1 MPAANAYVQLAED
14 TARRITHSR
23 TEWTG
28 FLKTAA
34 RLYKYPYHEQ
44 LMIYAQRPEA
54 TACAD
59 YRVWNDRMRRYIR
72 RGSKG
77 IALLD
82 VSEDE
87 PKLRYVF
94 DIADTGTRADSRL
107 FSQWQLTEQNEEA
120 ARRALEDGYDVTGS
134 LEKQIHA
141 AVQQMVM
148 NQWLDHRREILGIVD
163 GSYLE
168 GYDEFNVGASFRKAA
183 AVSAEYALLS
193 RCGRNPD
200 ERFVH
205 EDFLPIFDWN
215 TPEAVTVLGT
225 AVSEM
230 SEEVLRQLEIYIRNF
245 ERSQEHEPDHLSA
258 KRRLSDSQPDRGENG
273 ETAGPVRT
281 DAEGL
286 PAEASAHAVPVPA
299 SDGETV
305 SAPAGD
311 RGNGEQAD
319 GADPAAADGTVR
331 SDGTA
336 QSRRYDEVGRN
347 DEQLQDPGRGNDS
360 ERTDLQLNQTVQL
373 SFFPTEEA
381 QIAQIDHAESVQP
394 SAFSMLIS
402 QNEMDHL
409 LRTGGN
415 ADEARM
421 KIIAE
426 FSKQKSVEDR
436 AAFLKSLCYG
446 GNGLITENGR
456 FSAWYGDDGI
466 HIASGNTARY
476 LRSAQ
481 VISWADAAKRM
492 EELLDGGTFATH
504 LEVTE
509 APRYERQRIA
519 AAVWNLSHDFS
530 DEAKALGYLACLDN
544 IHSTNFPEETERLA
558 DELLNPEFRERLLAE
573 YKVFLDAY
581 RENRE
586 LMRFHFHRPQALLT
600 RLEELP
606 LPRREYHS
614 DMAAV
619 PTTGRFITEDEI
631 AASLAHGSSF
641 EGGKNR
647 IYAFFQT
654 PHTPKESADFLKK
667 EYGVGGHTHAVSRE
681 SGSYEEHDGKGIVL
695 KKSGCA
701 DVQMNWDKVAS
712 RISELIR
719 LNRYFTP
726 DEQALYDKARTQD
739 TARNT
744 AYNSYHAVKEA
755 HPDDLVLY
763 QVGDF
768 FEMYGEDAKQAAS
781 LLDMNLTTRNIPGA
795 GRVEMCGLPSH
806 NLEMYVEK
814 LRDKYDVTIAEAPDF
829 RVERHIYTLRSIDHE
844 AESAIDAHEAEFGAD
859 GTRVFRDPAAEQPS
873 QPTVQELYHVDS
885 AEETAAHLSVA
896 SSSSESNHEP
906 ERRTE
911 PLSAVLPRIAAQGR
925 EIAPNVS
932 AYQALR
938 AEHPEK
944 LIGVR
949 VRERLLFYGTDA
961 ERAASALNHRL
972 LQRDI
977 PGMGENAVT
986 GYEFGQWASAA
997 KRLLEHGHSFVF
1009 AQLNETDR
1017 YDVIN
1022 EADAK
1027 DYIPIGM
1034 ELEIDGRK
1042 FVIDSVN
1049 FGADEVSLRDVTFQ
1063 NRQGFP
1069 IFRREHIAFVRS
1081 FVEDQEQA
1089 YNPLSMSEEEK
1100 LVLEASSHRIAQNF
1114 HITDDH
1120 LGEGGAKTKYG
1131 WNLAAIRT
1139 LQQLEAENRPATP
1152 EEQEILSRY
1161 VGWGGLSQAFDPQ
1174 NADWKKEYE
1183 ELKDLLS
1190 ESEYASARASTLN
1203 AHYTSPTV
1211 IRAMYE
1217 AVECM
1222 GFTSGNILEPA
1233 CGVGNFFGLLP
1244 DGMTGSRLYGV
1255 ELDSLTGRIAKQL
1268 YPQAEITVAGFE
1280 TTNRRNFYDLAI
1292 GNVPFGNYQ
1301 VSDKP
1306 YDKLHFPIHDYF
1318 FAKALDQVRPGGV
1331 VAFITSKGTMDKQ
1344 NSDVRRYIARRAELL
1359 GAVRLPNNAFK
1370 ANAGT
1375 EVTSDILFLQKRERP
1390 IDVEPDWV
1398 HLSVT
1403 EDGIPLNA
1411 YFAEHPEMVLGRMAW
1426 DDSMYG
1432 SRQETACLPIEGAE
1446 LSQQLAAA
1454 MQNITGQI
1462 TEVELPEL
1470 AEDATIDTSLPA
1482 DPDVKNFSYAVING
1496 DVYYRENSRMLHQ
1509 ELSAA
1514 AKERVR
1520 GLVGLRAC
1528 VRSLIDQQMENA
1540 PDEIIQQSQAT
1551 LNRLYDDFTAQY
1563 GLINSRSNANA
1574 FASDSSYYLLC
1585 SLEILDENHQL
1596 SRKADLFSKRTI
1608 RPAQAVEH
1616 VDTAAEALAVSI
1628 AERASVD
1635 MPYMTRLSGK
1645 SEEELAKELQGVV
1658 FPVPDS
1664 ADEEGHFRYVTA
1676 NEYLSG
1682 NIREKLA
1689 VAQNAAQHSEKFA
1702 PNVESLL
1709 QALPKPLEASE
1720 IDVRLGATW
1729 IDKSYIQSFLQE
1741 TFQPP
1746 FYARNLIKVNYAPA
1760 TAEWFIDGK
1769 SSIPY
1774 NDVAAHTTYGTA
1786 RASAYRILEDTL
1798 NLRDVR
1804 IYDTV
1809 QDAEGK
1815 EKRVLNKNETTLAQ
1829 QKQQAIKEAFRDWI
1843 WRDADRRRELTERY
1857 NVLFNSTRPRT
1868 YSGEHITFTGMNP
1881 EIRLRPHQRDAIA
1894 HILYGG
1900 NTLLAHEVGAGK
1912 TFEMVAAV
1920 MESKRLGLCQKAL
1933 FAVPNHLTEQWAS
1946 EFLRLYPSANILVTT
1961 KKDFETKNRKKFCA
1975 RIATGDYDAIIMGH
1989 SQFEKIPVSQERQER
2004 LLQEQIDEIAEGISE
2019 LKASRAERFTIKQM
2033 ERTRRQLEAKLK
2045 KLNDTERKD
2054 DVIPF
2059 EQLGVDRL
2067 YVDEAQNY
2075 KNLFL
2080 TTKMRNVAGLSTS
2093 EAQKSSDMLMKCRYL
2108 DELTGGRGVVFAT
2121 GTPVSNSMTELFTM
2135 MRYLQHDLLVQKGLA
2150 HFDCWASTFGETV
2163 TAIELA
2169 PEGTGYRA
2177 RTRFAKFFNL
2187 PELMNLF
2194 KEAADIKTAGQ
2205 LHLPTPEAVVHTVL
2219 AKPTEI
2225 QKEMVQELSQR
2236 AAAVHSGTVDAS
2248 VDNMLKITSDGR
2260 KLGLDQRL
2268 INPLLPDEPQ
2278 SKVNL
2283 CVENIA
2289 QIWKEGAADKL
2300 TQLAF
2305 CDISTPKGD
2314 GSFNVYEDI
2323 RQKLIAKGV
2332 PETEIAFI
2340 HNADTEV
2347 KKKELFAKV
2356 RSGQVRVLL
2365 GSTSKMGAGTNV
2377 QDRLIALHD
2386 LDCPWRPGDLEQR
2399 KGRIV
2404 RQGNRNPQVHL
2415 YRYATEG
2422 TFDSYLWQTVEN
2434 KQKFISQ
2441 IMTSKSP
2448 VRSCDDVD
2456 ETALSYAEIKAL
2468 CAGNPLIREKMDL
2481 DIEVARLRLLK
2492 ASHQSQKYQMEDR
2505 LLKYFPEQLE
2515 RVRGNISGLQ
2525 ADLALAERTASP
2537 KGEFAGMEVLGRS
2550 YAEKEA
2556 AGTALLSACQN
2567 LKDMQTI
2574 SLGQY
2579 RGFTMALTLEN
2590 FGKDYVLTLKG
2601 ERSHRVLLG
2610 TDPRGNLLRIDH
2622 ALEQIAERLSQ
2633 EQSELE
2639 NLERQREAAKIE
2651 AEKPFPQE
2659 AELQEKSARL
2669 IEMDAALNM
2678 EAGPAAEAI
2687 CEEEP
2692 AEPSEKTEKPSLQAR
2707 LSKAGEE
2714 RDEEP
2719 HSPKQR
2725 SCEEVR

>member
-14 TARRITHSR
+14 TARRITHSH

-82 VSEDE
+82 VSGDE
-87 PKLRYVF
+87 PNLRYVF
-94 DIADTGTRADSRL
+94 DIADTGTRAASRP

-141 AVQQMVM
+141 AVQQLVM

-183 AVSAEYALLS
+183 AVSTEYALLS

-230 SEEVLRQLEIYIRNF
+230 SEEVLRTIEIAVRNH
-245 ERSQEHEPDHLSA
+245 ERSLEHEPDHLSA
-258 KRRLSDSQPDRGENG
+258 KRGLPDSQPDRGENG

-281 DAEGL
+281 DAERL

-311 RGNGEQAD
+311 RENGEQPD
-319 GADPAAADGTVR
+319 GTAPAAADETVR

-336 QSRRYDEVGRN
+336 QGRRYDEMGRA
-347 DEQLQDPGRGNDS
+347 DEQLQGPGRRNDS
-360 ERTDLQLNQTVQL
+360 ERADLQLNDLMEEEPPAVFSSEVQL
-373 SFFPTEEA
+373 SFFPTEQA

-421 KIIAE
+421 KIIVE

-436 AAFLKSLCYG
+436 AAFLKSLYYG

-466 HIASGNTARY
+466 HIASGNAARY

-530 DEAKALGYLACLDN
+530 DEAKALGYLSCLDN

-600 RLEELP
+600 RLEELS
-606 LPRREYHS
+606 LPRKEYHS

-631 AASLAHGSSF
+631 VASLAHGSSF

-647 IYAFFQT
+647 IYAFFQA
-654 PHTPKESADFLKK
+654 PHTPKENADFLKK

-681 SGSYEEHDGKGIVL
+681 SGSYEEHGSKGIVL

-701 DVQMNWDKVAS
+701 DVQMNWDKAAS

-814 LRDKYDVTIAEAPDF
+814 LRDKYDVTIAESPDF
-829 RVERHIYTLRSIDHE
+829 RGERHIYTLRSVDHE
-844 AESAIDAHEAEFGAD
+844 AEAAIDAQEAEFGAD
-859 GTRVFRDPAAEQPS
+859 GTRVFRDPTAKQPS

-885 AEETAAHLSVA
+885 AEETAAHLSAV

-906 ERRTE
+906 EHRTE
-911 PLSAVLPRIAAQGR
+911 TLSAVLPRIAAQGR
-925 EIAPNVS
+925 ELAPNVS

-949 VRERLLFYGTDA
+949 VGERLLFYGADA
-961 ERAASALNHRL
+961 ERAASALNRRL

-977 PGMGENAVT
+977 PGMGETAVT
-986 GYEFGQWASAA
+986 GYDFGQWASAA

-1009 AQLNETDR
+1009 AQPNETDG

-1027 DYIPIGM
+1027 EYIPIGM

-1089 YNPLSMSEEEK
+1089 YNPPSMSGEEK

-1120 LGEGGAKTKYG
+1120 LGEGGAKTRYG

-1139 LQQLEAENRPATP
+1139 LRQLEAENRPATP
-1152 EEQEILSRY
+1152 DEREILSRY
-1161 VGWGGLSQAFDPQ
+1161 VGWGGLPQAFDPQ
-1174 NADWKKEYE
+1174 NSDWNKEYE
-1183 ELKDLLS
+1183 ELKGLLS

-1217 AVECM
+1217 AIGRM

-1244 DGMTGSRLYGV
+1244 ECMAGSRLYGV
-1255 ELDSLTGRIAKQL
+1255 ELDSLTGRIAKAL
-1268 YPQAEITVAGFE
+1268 YPQAHITVAGFE
-1280 TTNRRNFYDLAI
+1280 TTNRRDFYDLAI

-1344 NSDVRRYIARRAELL
+1344 NPEARRYMAQRAELL

-1403 EDGIPLNA
+1403 EDDIPVNA

-1432 SRQETACLPIEGAE
+1432 NHQETACLPNPGAE
-1446 LSQQLAAA
+1446 LAEQLAAA
-1454 MQNITGQI
+1454 MEHIAGQI
-1462 TEVELPEL
+1462 TEAELPDLGDGEV
-1470 AEDATIDTSLPA
+1470 IDMSIPA
-1482 DPDVKNFSYAVING
+1482 DPNTKNFSYAIVDG
-1496 DVYYRENSRMLHQ
+1496 DVYYRENSRMVRP
-1509 ELSAA
+1509 ELNAT
-1514 AKERVR
+1514 AKERVK
-1520 GLVGLRAC
+1520 GLVALRDC
-1528 VRSLIDQQMENA
+1528 VQSLIALQMDA
-1540 PDEIIQQSQAT
+1540 YTPDAEITEAQT
-1551 LNRLYDDFTAQY
+1551 ELNRLYDEFSAKY
-1563 GLINSRSNANA
+1563 GLINSRGNANA
-1574 FASDSSYYLLC
+1574 FSDDNSYYLLC
-1585 SLEILDENHQL
+1585 SLEILDENGAL
-1596 SRKADLFSKRTI
+1596 ERKADMFTKRTI
-1608 RPAQAVEH
+1608 RPARVVEH
-1616 VDTAAEALAVSI
+1616 VDSASEALAVSI
-1628 AERASVD
+1628 AEKARVD
-1635 MPYMTRLSGK
+1635 MPYMEKLTGK
-1645 SEEELAKELQGVV
+1645 SEETLVTELKDAIFRLPTLADAKNQ
-1658 FPVPDS
+1658 PRYAT
-1664 ADEEGHFRYVTA
+1664 AD
-1676 NEYLSG
+1676 EYLSG
-1682 NIREKLA
+1682 NIREKL
-1689 VAQNAAQHSEKFA
+1689 VAARKAAETSELFS
-1702 PNVESLL
+1702 PNVQALE
-1709 QALPKPLEASE
+1709 QALPKPLDASE

-1729 IDKSYIQSFLQE
+1729 IDKSYIQQFMEE
-1741 TFQPP
+1741 TLETP
-1746 FYARNLIKVNYAPA
+1746 FYMCNKIRVNYSPV
-1760 TAEWFIDGK
+1760 TAEWNISNKGTIR
-1769 SSIPY
+1769 S
-1774 NDVAAHTTYGTA
+1774 NDVTAYSTYGTEY
-1786 RASAYRILEDTL
+1786 ASAYKILEDTL

-1809 QDAEGK
+1809 RDADGN
-1815 EKRVLNKNETTLAQ
+1815 EKRVLNKNATTLAQ
-1829 QKQQAIKEAFRDWI
+1829 QKQQAIKDAFQDWV
-1843 WRDADRRRELTERY
+1843 WQDADRRRELSDKY
-1857 NVLFNSTRPRT
+1857 NELFNSTRPRE
-1868 YSGEHITFTGMNP
+1868 YDGSHITFSGMNP
-1881 EIRLRPHQRDAIA
+1881 EIALRPHQRDAIA

-1912 TFEMVAAV
+1912 
-1920 MESKRLGLCQKAL
+1920 
-1933 FAVPNHLTEQWAS
+1933 
-1946 EFLRLYPSANILVTT
+1946 SA
-1961 KKDFETKNRKKFCA
+1961 
-1975 RIATGDYDAIIMGH
+1975 
-1989 SQFEKIPVSQERQER
+1989 
-2004 LLQEQIDEIAEGISE
+2004 
-2019 LKASRAERFTIKQM
+2019 
-2033 ERTRRQLEAKLK
+2033 TR
-2045 KLNDTERKD
+2045 
-2054 DVIPF
+2054 
-2059 EQLGVDRL
+2059 
-2067 YVDEAQNY
+2067 
-2075 KNLFL
+2075 
-2080 TTKMRNVAGLSTS
+2080 S
-2093 EAQKSSDMLMKCRYL
+2093 
-2108 DELTGGRGVVFAT
+2108 
-2121 GTPVSNSMTELFTM
+2121 
-2135 MRYLQHDLLVQKGLA
+2135 
-2150 HFDCWASTFGETV
+2150 
-2163 TAIELA
+2163 
-2169 PEGTGYRA
+2169 
-2177 RTRFAKFFNL
+2177 
-2187 PELMNLF
+2187 
-2194 KEAADIKTAGQ
+2194 
-2205 LHLPTPEAVVHTVL
+2205 
-2219 AKPTEI
+2219 
-2225 QKEMVQELSQR
+2225 
-2236 AAAVHSGTVDAS
+2236 
-2248 VDNMLKITSDGR
+2248 
-2260 KLGLDQRL
+2260 
-2268 INPLLPDEPQ
+2268 
-2278 SKVNL
+2278 
-2283 CVENIA
+2283 
-2289 QIWKEGAADKL
+2289 
-2300 TQLAF
+2300 
-2305 CDISTPKGD
+2305 
-2314 GSFNVYEDI
+2314 
-2323 RQKLIAKGV
+2323 
-2332 PETEIAFI
+2332 
-2340 HNADTEV
+2340 
-2347 KKKELFAKV
+2347 
-2356 RSGQVRVLL
+2356 
-2365 GSTSKMGAGTNV
+2365 
-2377 QDRLIALHD
+2377 
-2386 LDCPWRPGDLEQR
+2386 
-2399 KGRIV
+2399 
-2404 RQGNRNPQVHL
+2404 
-2415 YRYATEG
+2415 
-2422 TFDSYLWQTVEN
+2422 
-2434 KQKFISQ
+2434 
-2441 IMTSKSP
+2441 
-2448 VRSCDDVD
+2448 
-2456 ETALSYAEIKAL
+2456 
-2468 CAGNPLIREKMDL
+2468 
-2481 DIEVARLRLLK
+2481 
-2492 ASHQSQKYQMEDR
+2492 
-2505 LLKYFPEQLE
+2505 
-2515 RVRGNISGLQ
+2515 
-2525 ADLALAERTASP
+2525 
-2537 KGEFAGMEVLGRS
+2537 
-2550 YAEKEA
+2550 
-2556 AGTALLSACQN
+2556 
-2567 LKDMQTI
+2567 
-2574 SLGQY
+2574 
-2579 RGFTMALTLEN
+2579 
-2590 FGKDYVLTLKG
+2590 
-2601 ERSHRVLLG
+2601 
-2610 TDPRGNLLRIDH
+2610 
-2622 ALEQIAERLSQ
+2622 
-2633 EQSELE
+2633 
-2639 NLERQREAAKIE
+2639 
-2651 AEKPFPQE
+2651 
-2659 AELQEKSARL
+2659 
-2669 IEMDAALNM
+2669 
-2678 EAGPAAEAI
+2678 
-2687 CEEEP
+2687 
-2692 AEPSEKTEKPSLQAR
+2692 
-2707 LSKAGEE
+2707 
-2714 RDEEP
+2714 
-2719 HSPKQR
+2719 
-2725 SCEEVR
+2725 

>member
-14 TARRITHSR
+14 TARRITHSY

-82 VSEDE
+82 VSGDE

-94 DIADTGTRADSRL
+94 DIADTGTRANSRP

-134 LEKQIHA
+134 LEKQIHV
-141 AVQQMVM
+141 AVQQLVM
-148 NQWLDHRREILGIVD
+148 NQWLDHRREILDIVD

-168 GYDEFNVGASFRKAA
+168 GYDEFNVGVSFRKAA

-230 SEEVLRQLEIYIRNF
+230 SEEVLRTIEIAVRNH
-245 ERSQEHEPDHLSA
+245 ERSLEHEPDHLSA
-258 KRRLSDSQPDRGENG
+258 KRRLSDSQPDRRENG

-281 DAEGL
+281 VTEGL
-286 PAEASAHAVPVPA
+286 PAEASAHDVSFPA

-311 RGNGEQAD
+311 RGNGEQPD
-319 GADPAAADGTVR
+319 GTAPAATDETVR

-336 QSRRYDEVGRN
+336 QGRRYDEMGRA
-347 DEQLQDPGRGNDS
+347 DEQLQGPGRRNDS
-360 ERTDLQLNQTVQL
+360 ERADLQLNDLMEEEPPAVFSSEVQL
-373 SFFPTEEA
+373 SFFPTEQA
-381 QIAQIDHAESVQP
+381 QIAQIDHAESVRQTP

-409 LRTGGN
+409 LRTGGK

-436 AAFLKSLCYG
+436 AAFLKSLYYG

-530 DEAKALGYLACLDN
+530 DEAKALGYLSCLDN

-600 RLEELP
+600 RLEELS
-606 LPRREYHS
+606 LPRKEYHS

-647 IYAFFQT
+647 IYAFFQA
-654 PHTPKESADFLKK
+654 PHTPKENADFLKK

-681 SGSYEEHDGKGIVL
+681 SGSYEEHGSKGIVL

-701 DVQMNWDKVAS
+701 DVQMNWDKAAS

-755 HPDDLVLY
+755 HPDNLVLY

-781 LLDMNLTTRNIPGA
+781 LLDMNLTTRNIPGT

-814 LRDKYDVTIAEAPDF
+814 LRDKYDVTIAESPDF
-829 RVERHIYTLRSIDHE
+829 RGERHIYTLRSVDHE
-844 AESAIDAHEAEFGAD
+844 AEAAIDAQEAEFGAD
-859 GTRVFRDPAAEQPS
+859 GTRVFRDPTAKQPS

-885 AEETAAHLSVA
+885 AEETAAHLSAV

-906 ERRTE
+906 EHRTE
-911 PLSAVLPRIAAQGR
+911 TLSAVLPRIAAQGR
-925 EIAPNVS
+925 ELAPNVS

-1009 AQLNETDR
+1009 ARPDETGG
-1017 YDVIN
+1017 YEIFN
-1022 EADAK
+1022 EAEAK

-1069 IFRREHIAFVRS
+1069 IFRAEHIAFVRS

-1089 YNPLSMSEEEK
+1089 YNPLSMSGEEK

-1139 LQQLEAENRPATP
+1139 LQQVEAENRSATP

-1183 ELKDLLS
+1183 ELKGLFS

-1217 AVECM
+1217 AIGRM
-1222 GFTSGNILEPA
+1222 GFASGNILEPA

-1244 DGMTGSRLYGV
+1244 DTMAGSRLYGV
-1255 ELDSLTGRIAKQL
+1255 ELDSLTGRIARQL
-1268 YPQAEITVAGFE
+1268 YPQANITVAGFE
-1280 TTNRRNFYDLAI
+1280 TTDRRDFFDLAI

-1344 NSDVRRYIARRAELL
+1344 NPDVRRYIARRAELL

-1390 IDVEPDWV
+1390 IDVEPGWV

-1403 EDGIPLNA
+1403 EDGIPVNT

-1432 SRQETACLPIEGAE
+1432 SRQETACLPLEGAE

-1520 GLVGLRAC
+1520 GLVGLRDC

-1563 GLINSRSNANA
+1563 GLINGRGNANA

-1585 SLEILDENHQL
+1585 SLEILNENHQL
-1596 SRKADLFSKRTI
+1596 SRKADLFTKRTI
-1608 RPAQAVEH
+1608 RPAQTVEH

-1635 MPYMTRLSGK
+1635 MPYMTQLSGK
-1645 SEEELAKELQGVV
+1645 TEEELASELQGVI
-1658 FPVPDS
+1658 FPLPDS
-1664 ADEEGHFRYVTA
+1664 ENGEGHFRYVA
-1676 NEYLSG
+1676 ADEYLSG

-1689 VAQNAAQHSEKFA
+1689 AAEAAALTDVRFAVNA
-1702 PNVESLL
+1702 ESLR
-1709 QALPKPLEASE
+1709 QAMPKPLEASE

-1804 IYDTV
+1804 VYDTV
-1809 QDAEGK
+1809 QDADGK

-1829 QKQQAIKEAFRDWI
+1829 QKQQAIKDAFRDWI

-1857 NVLFNSTRPRT
+1857 NVLFNSTRPRE

-1946 EFLRLYPSANILVTT
+1946 EFLRLYPSANLLVTT

-2004 LLQEQIDEIAEGISE
+2004 LLQEQINEIEEGISE

-2045 KLNDTERKD
+2045 RLNDTERKD

-2059 EQLGVDRL
+2059 EQLGIDRL
-2067 YVDEAQNY
+2067 YVD
-2075 KNLFL
+2075 
-2080 TTKMRNVAGLSTS
+2080 

-2108 DELTGGRGVVFAT
+2108 DELTGCRGVVFAT

-2194 KEAADIKTAGQ
+2194 KEAADIKTADQ

-2268 INPLLPDEPQ
+2268 INPVLPDEPQ

-2323 RQKLIAKGV
+2323 RHKLMAKGI

-2340 HNADTEV
+2340 HSADTEV

-2422 TFDSYLWQTVEN
+2422 TFDSFLWQTVEN

-2515 RVRGNISGLQ
+2515 RIRGNIAGLQ
-2525 ADLALAERTASP
+2525 ADLALAKQAAPS
-2537 KGEFAGMEVLGRS
+2537 KGEFSGMKVLGYS
-2550 YAEKEA
+2550 YAEKETAGA
-2556 AGTALLSACQN
+2556 AILSACQN

-2579 RGFTMALTLEN
+2579 RGFAMSLTLEN

-2610 TDPRGNLLRIDH
+2610 TDSRGNLLRIDH
-2622 ALEQIAERLSQ
+2622 ALEQISERLSQ

-2639 NLERQREAAKIE
+2639 NLERQREAAKME

-2669 IEMDAALNM
+2669 IELDAALNM

-2692 AEPSEKTEKPSLQAR
+2692 AEPSEKTEKPSIQAR

-2714 RDEEP
+2714 REEP

-2725 SCEEVR
+2725 SCEEIR

>member
-14 TARRITHSR
+14 TARRITHSH

-82 VSEDE
+82 VSGDE

-94 DIADTGTRADSRL
+94 DIADTGTRAASRP

-141 AVQQMVM
+141 AVQQLVM

-183 AVSAEYALLS
+183 AVSTEYALLS

-230 SEEVLRQLEIYIRNF
+230 SEEVLRTIEIAVRNH
-245 ERSQEHEPDHLSA
+245 ERSLEHEPDHLSA

-281 DAEGL
+281 DAERL
-286 PAEASAHAVPVPA
+286 PAEAPAHDVLFPA
-299 SDGETV
+299 SDGKTV

-311 RGNGEQAD
+311 RGNGEQPD
-319 GADPAAADGTVR
+319 GAAPAAADGTVR

-336 QSRRYDEVGRN
+336 QGRRYDEMGRA
-347 DEQLQDPGRGNDS
+347 DEQLQGPDRRNDS

-426 FSKQKSVEDR
+426 FSKQKSVENR

-466 HIASGNTARY
+466 HIASGDAARY

-481 VISWADAAKRM
+481 VISWTDAAKRV
-492 EELLDGGTFATH
+492 EELLDGGTFTTH
-504 LEVTE
+504 FEMTE

-519 AAVWNLSHDFS
+519 AAVWNLYHDFS
-530 DEAKALGYLACLDN
+530 DEAKALGYLSCLDN

-558 DELLNPEFRERLLAE
+558 DDLLNPEFRERLLAE

-600 RLEELP
+600 RLEELS
-606 LPRREYHS
+606 LPRKEYHS

-654 PHTPKESADFLKK
+654 PHTPKENADFLKK
-667 EYGVGGHTHAVSRE
+667 EYGVGGRTHAVSRE
-681 SGSYEEHDGKGIVL
+681 SGSYEEHGSKGITL

-701 DVQMNWDKVAS
+701 DVQMNWYKVAS
-712 RISELIR
+712 HISELIR

-726 DEQALYDKARTQD
+726 DEQALYDKARTQN

-781 LLDMNLTTRNIPGA
+781 LLDMNLTTRNIPDV
-795 GRVEMCGLPSH
+795 GRVTMCGIPAHS
-806 NLEMYVEK
+806 LEQYVEK
-814 LRDKYDVTIAEAPDF
+814 LRGKYDVTIAAAQEDSSER
-829 RVERHIYTLRSIDHE
+829 RVYTLRSIDHE

-859 GTRVFRDPAAEQPS
+859 GTRVFRDPAAEQLT

-885 AEETAAHLSVA
+885 ADETAAHLSVV

-906 ERRTE
+906 EYRTE
-911 PLSAVLPRIAAQGR
+911 PLSAVLPRIADQGH
-925 EIAPNVS
+925 ELAPNVS
-932 AYQALR
+932 AYQSLR

-944 LIGVR
+944 LIGVC
-949 VRERLLFYGTDA
+949 VGERLLFYGTDA
-961 ERAASALNHRL
+961 ERAASALNRRL

-977 PGMGENAVT
+977 PGMGETAVT

-1139 LQQLEAENRPATP
+1139 LQQVEAENRSATP

-1217 AVECM
+1217 AVERM

-1280 TTNRRNFYDLAI
+1280 TTNRRDFYDLAI

-1318 FAKALDQVRPGGV
+1318 FAKALYCP
-1331 VAFITSKGTMDKQ
+1331 
-1344 NSDVRRYIARRAELL
+1344 ARRA
-1359 GAVRLPNNAFK
+1359 
-1370 ANAGT
+1370 AGR
-1375 EVTSDILFLQKRERP
+1375 SP
-1390 IDVEPDWV
+1390 
-1398 HLSVT
+1398 S
-1403 EDGIPLNA
+1403 A
-1411 YFAEHPEMVLGRMAW
+1411 
-1426 DDSMYG
+1426 
-1432 SRQETACLPIEGAE
+1432 
-1446 LSQQLAAA
+1446 QQ
-1454 MQNITGQI
+1454 
-1462 TEVELPEL
+1462 
-1470 AEDATIDTSLPA
+1470 
-1482 DPDVKNFSYAVING
+1482 
-1496 DVYYRENSRMLHQ
+1496 R
-1509 ELSAA
+1509 
-1514 AKERVR
+1514 
-1520 GLVGLRAC
+1520 
-1528 VRSLIDQQMENA
+1528 
-1540 PDEIIQQSQAT
+1540 
-1551 LNRLYDDFTAQY
+1551 
-1563 GLINSRSNANA
+1563 
-1574 FASDSSYYLLC
+1574 
-1585 SLEILDENHQL
+1585 
-1596 SRKADLFSKRTI
+1596 
-1608 RPAQAVEH
+1608 
-1616 VDTAAEALAVSI
+1616 
-1628 AERASVD
+1628 
-1635 MPYMTRLSGK
+1635 
-1645 SEEELAKELQGVV
+1645 LQGQRGHR
-1658 FPVPDS
+1658 
-1664 ADEEGHFRYVTA
+1664 GHFGYSV
-1676 NEYLSG
+1676 
-1682 NIREKLA
+1682 
-1689 VAQNAAQHSEKFA
+1689 
-1702 PNVESLL
+1702 
-1709 QALPKPLEASE
+1709 
-1720 IDVRLGATW
+1720 
-1729 IDKSYIQSFLQE
+1729 
-1741 TFQPP
+1741 
-1746 FYARNLIKVNYAPA
+1746 PA
-1760 TAEWFIDGK
+1760 K
-1769 SSIPY
+1769 
-1774 NDVAAHTTYGTA
+1774 
-1786 RASAYRILEDTL
+1786 
-1798 NLRDVR
+1798 
-1804 IYDTV
+1804 
-1809 QDAEGK
+1809 
-1815 EKRVLNKNETTLAQ
+1815 
-1829 QKQQAIKEAFRDWI
+1829 
-1843 WRDADRRRELTERY
+1843 
-1857 NVLFNSTRPRT
+1857 
-1868 YSGEHITFTGMNP
+1868 
-1881 EIRLRPHQRDAIA
+1881 
-1894 HILYGG
+1894 
-1900 NTLLAHEVGAGK
+1900 
-1912 TFEMVAAV
+1912 
-1920 MESKRLGLCQKAL
+1920 
-1933 FAVPNHLTEQWAS
+1933 
-1946 EFLRLYPSANILVTT
+1946 
-1961 KKDFETKNRKKFCA
+1961 
-1975 RIATGDYDAIIMGH
+1975 
-1989 SQFEKIPVSQERQER
+1989 
-2004 LLQEQIDEIAEGISE
+2004 
-2019 LKASRAERFTIKQM
+2019 
-2033 ERTRRQLEAKLK
+2033 
-2045 KLNDTERKD
+2045 
-2054 DVIPF
+2054 
-2059 EQLGVDRL
+2059 
-2067 YVDEAQNY
+2067 
-2075 KNLFL
+2075 
-2080 TTKMRNVAGLSTS
+2080 
-2093 EAQKSSDMLMKCRYL
+2093 
-2108 DELTGGRGVVFAT
+2108 
-2121 GTPVSNSMTELFTM
+2121 
-2135 MRYLQHDLLVQKGLA
+2135 
-2150 HFDCWASTFGETV
+2150 
-2163 TAIELA
+2163 
-2169 PEGTGYRA
+2169 
-2177 RTRFAKFFNL
+2177 
-2187 PELMNLF
+2187 
-2194 KEAADIKTAGQ
+2194 
-2205 LHLPTPEAVVHTVL
+2205 
-2219 AKPTEI
+2219 
-2225 QKEMVQELSQR
+2225 
-2236 AAAVHSGTVDAS
+2236 
-2248 VDNMLKITSDGR
+2248 
-2260 KLGLDQRL
+2260 
-2268 INPLLPDEPQ
+2268 
-2278 SKVNL
+2278 
-2283 CVENIA
+2283 
-2289 QIWKEGAADKL
+2289 
-2300 TQLAF
+2300 
-2305 CDISTPKGD
+2305 
-2314 GSFNVYEDI
+2314 
-2323 RQKLIAKGV
+2323 
-2332 PETEIAFI
+2332 
-2340 HNADTEV
+2340 
-2347 KKKELFAKV
+2347 
-2356 RSGQVRVLL
+2356 
-2365 GSTSKMGAGTNV
+2365 
-2377 QDRLIALHD
+2377 
-2386 LDCPWRPGDLEQR
+2386 
-2399 KGRIV
+2399 
-2404 RQGNRNPQVHL
+2404 
-2415 YRYATEG
+2415 
-2422 TFDSYLWQTVEN
+2422 
-2434 KQKFISQ
+2434 
-2441 IMTSKSP
+2441 
-2448 VRSCDDVD
+2448 
-2456 ETALSYAEIKAL
+2456 
-2468 CAGNPLIREKMDL
+2468 
-2481 DIEVARLRLLK
+2481 
-2492 ASHQSQKYQMEDR
+2492 
-2505 LLKYFPEQLE
+2505 
-2515 RVRGNISGLQ
+2515 
-2525 ADLALAERTASP
+2525 
-2537 KGEFAGMEVLGRS
+2537 
-2550 YAEKEA
+2550 
-2556 AGTALLSACQN
+2556 AGTA
-2567 LKDMQTI
+2567 
-2574 SLGQY
+2574 
-2579 RGFTMALTLEN
+2579 
-2590 FGKDYVLTLKG
+2590 
-2601 ERSHRVLLG
+2601 H
-2610 TDPRGNLLRIDH
+2610 
-2622 ALEQIAERLSQ
+2622 
-2633 EQSELE
+2633 
-2639 NLERQREAAKIE
+2639 
-2651 AEKPFPQE
+2651 
-2659 AELQEKSARL
+2659 
-2669 IEMDAALNM
+2669 
-2678 EAGPAAEAI
+2678 
-2687 CEEEP
+2687 
-2692 AEPSEKTEKPSLQAR
+2692 
-2707 LSKAGEE
+2707 
-2714 RDEEP
+2714 
-2719 HSPKQR
+2719 
-2725 SCEEVR
+2725 

>member
-14 TARRITHSR
+14 TARRITHSH

-82 VSEDE
+82 VSGDE

-94 DIADTGTRADSRL
+94 DIADTGTRAASRP

-141 AVQQMVM
+141 AVQQLVM

-183 AVSAEYALLS
+183 AVSTEYALLS

-230 SEEVLRQLEIYIRNF
+230 SEEVLRTIEIAVRNH
-245 ERSQEHEPDHLSA
+245 ERSLEHEPDHLSA
-258 KRRLSDSQPDRGENG
+258 KRRLSDSQPDRRENG

-281 DAEGL
+281 DAERL
-286 PAEASAHAVPVPA
+286 PAEAPAHDVLFPA
-299 SDGETV
+299 SDGKTV

-311 RGNGEQAD
+311 RGNGEQPD
-319 GADPAAADGTVR
+319 GAAPAAADGTVR

-336 QSRRYDEVGRN
+336 QGRRYDEMGRA
-347 DEQLQDPGRGNDS
+347 DEQLQGPDRRNDS

-426 FSKQKSVEDR
+426 FSKQKSVENR

-466 HIASGNTARY
+466 HIASGDAARY

-481 VISWADAAKRM
+481 VISWTDAAKRV
-492 EELLDGGTFATH
+492 EELLDGGTFTTH
-504 LEVTE
+504 FEMTE

-519 AAVWNLSHDFS
+519 AAVWNLYHDFS
-530 DEAKALGYLACLDN
+530 DEAKALGYLSCLDN

-558 DELLNPEFRERLLAE
+558 DDLLNPEFRERLLAE

-600 RLEELP
+600 RLEELS
-606 LPRREYHS
+606 LPRKEYHS

-654 PHTPKESADFLKK
+654 PHTPKENADFLKK
-667 EYGVGGHTHAVSRE
+667 EYGVGGRTHAVSRE
-681 SGSYEEHDGKGIVL
+681 SGSYEEHGSKGITL

-701 DVQMNWDKVAS
+701 DVQMNWYKVAS
-712 RISELIR
+712 HISELIR

-726 DEQALYDKARTQD
+726 DEQALYDKARTQN

-781 LLDMNLTTRNIPGA
+781 LLDMNLTTRNIPDV
-795 GRVEMCGLPSH
+795 GRVTMCGIPAHS
-806 NLEMYVEK
+806 LEQYVEK
-814 LRDKYDVTIAEAPDF
+814 LRGKYDVTIAAAQEDSSER
-829 RVERHIYTLRSIDHE
+829 RVYTLRSIDHE

-859 GTRVFRDPAAEQPS
+859 GTRVFRDPAAEQLT

-885 AEETAAHLSVA
+885 ADETAAHLSVV

-906 ERRTE
+906 EYRTE
-911 PLSAVLPRIAAQGR
+911 PLSAVLPRIADQGH
-925 EIAPNVS
+925 ELAPNVS
-932 AYQALR
+932 AYQSLR

-944 LIGVR
+944 LIGVC
-949 VRERLLFYGTDA
+949 VGERLLFYGTDA
-961 ERAASALNHRL
+961 ERAASALNRRL

-977 PGMGENAVT
+977 PGMGETAVT

-1139 LQQLEAENRPATP
+1139 LQQVEAENRSATP

-1217 AVECM
+1217 AVERM

-1280 TTNRRNFYDLAI
+1280 TTNRRDFYDLAI

-1318 FAKALDQVRPGGV
+1318 FAKALYCP
-1331 VAFITSKGTMDKQ
+1331 
-1344 NSDVRRYIARRAELL
+1344 ARRA
-1359 GAVRLPNNAFK
+1359 
-1370 ANAGT
+1370 AGR
-1375 EVTSDILFLQKRERP
+1375 SP
-1390 IDVEPDWV
+1390 
-1398 HLSVT
+1398 S
-1403 EDGIPLNA
+1403 A
-1411 YFAEHPEMVLGRMAW
+1411 
-1426 DDSMYG
+1426 
-1432 SRQETACLPIEGAE
+1432 
-1446 LSQQLAAA
+1446 QQ
-1454 MQNITGQI
+1454 
-1462 TEVELPEL
+1462 
-1470 AEDATIDTSLPA
+1470 
-1482 DPDVKNFSYAVING
+1482 
-1496 DVYYRENSRMLHQ
+1496 R
-1509 ELSAA
+1509 
-1514 AKERVR
+1514 
-1520 GLVGLRAC
+1520 
-1528 VRSLIDQQMENA
+1528 
-1540 PDEIIQQSQAT
+1540 
-1551 LNRLYDDFTAQY
+1551 
-1563 GLINSRSNANA
+1563 
-1574 FASDSSYYLLC
+1574 
-1585 SLEILDENHQL
+1585 
-1596 SRKADLFSKRTI
+1596 
-1608 RPAQAVEH
+1608 
-1616 VDTAAEALAVSI
+1616 
-1628 AERASVD
+1628 
-1635 MPYMTRLSGK
+1635 
-1645 SEEELAKELQGVV
+1645 LQGQRGHR
-1658 FPVPDS
+1658 
-1664 ADEEGHFRYVTA
+1664 GHFGYSV
-1676 NEYLSG
+1676 
-1682 NIREKLA
+1682 
-1689 VAQNAAQHSEKFA
+1689 
-1702 PNVESLL
+1702 
-1709 QALPKPLEASE
+1709 
-1720 IDVRLGATW
+1720 
-1729 IDKSYIQSFLQE
+1729 
-1741 TFQPP
+1741 
-1746 FYARNLIKVNYAPA
+1746 PA
-1760 TAEWFIDGK
+1760 K
-1769 SSIPY
+1769 
-1774 NDVAAHTTYGTA
+1774 
-1786 RASAYRILEDTL
+1786 
-1798 NLRDVR
+1798 
-1804 IYDTV
+1804 
-1809 QDAEGK
+1809 
-1815 EKRVLNKNETTLAQ
+1815 
-1829 QKQQAIKEAFRDWI
+1829 
-1843 WRDADRRRELTERY
+1843 
-1857 NVLFNSTRPRT
+1857 
-1868 YSGEHITFTGMNP
+1868 
-1881 EIRLRPHQRDAIA
+1881 
-1894 HILYGG
+1894 
-1900 NTLLAHEVGAGK
+1900 
-1912 TFEMVAAV
+1912 
-1920 MESKRLGLCQKAL
+1920 
-1933 FAVPNHLTEQWAS
+1933 
-1946 EFLRLYPSANILVTT
+1946 
-1961 KKDFETKNRKKFCA
+1961 
-1975 RIATGDYDAIIMGH
+1975 
-1989 SQFEKIPVSQERQER
+1989 
-2004 LLQEQIDEIAEGISE
+2004 
-2019 LKASRAERFTIKQM
+2019 
-2033 ERTRRQLEAKLK
+2033 
-2045 KLNDTERKD
+2045 
-2054 DVIPF
+2054 
-2059 EQLGVDRL
+2059 
-2067 YVDEAQNY
+2067 
-2075 KNLFL
+2075 
-2080 TTKMRNVAGLSTS
+2080 
-2093 EAQKSSDMLMKCRYL
+2093 
-2108 DELTGGRGVVFAT
+2108 
-2121 GTPVSNSMTELFTM
+2121 
-2135 MRYLQHDLLVQKGLA
+2135 
-2150 HFDCWASTFGETV
+2150 
-2163 TAIELA
+2163 
-2169 PEGTGYRA
+2169 
-2177 RTRFAKFFNL
+2177 
-2187 PELMNLF
+2187 
-2194 KEAADIKTAGQ
+2194 
-2205 LHLPTPEAVVHTVL
+2205 
-2219 AKPTEI
+2219 
-2225 QKEMVQELSQR
+2225 
-2236 AAAVHSGTVDAS
+2236 
-2248 VDNMLKITSDGR
+2248 
-2260 KLGLDQRL
+2260 
-2268 INPLLPDEPQ
+2268 
-2278 SKVNL
+2278 
-2283 CVENIA
+2283 
-2289 QIWKEGAADKL
+2289 
-2300 TQLAF
+2300 
-2305 CDISTPKGD
+2305 
-2314 GSFNVYEDI
+2314 
-2323 RQKLIAKGV
+2323 
-2332 PETEIAFI
+2332 
-2340 HNADTEV
+2340 
-2347 KKKELFAKV
+2347 
-2356 RSGQVRVLL
+2356 
-2365 GSTSKMGAGTNV
+2365 
-2377 QDRLIALHD
+2377 
-2386 LDCPWRPGDLEQR
+2386 
-2399 KGRIV
+2399 
-2404 RQGNRNPQVHL
+2404 
-2415 YRYATEG
+2415 
-2422 TFDSYLWQTVEN
+2422 
-2434 KQKFISQ
+2434 
-2441 IMTSKSP
+2441 
-2448 VRSCDDVD
+2448 
-2456 ETALSYAEIKAL
+2456 
-2468 CAGNPLIREKMDL
+2468 
-2481 DIEVARLRLLK
+2481 
-2492 ASHQSQKYQMEDR
+2492 
-2505 LLKYFPEQLE
+2505 
-2515 RVRGNISGLQ
+2515 
-2525 ADLALAERTASP
+2525 
-2537 KGEFAGMEVLGRS
+2537 
-2550 YAEKEA
+2550 
-2556 AGTALLSACQN
+2556 AGTA
-2567 LKDMQTI
+2567 
-2574 SLGQY
+2574 
-2579 RGFTMALTLEN
+2579 
-2590 FGKDYVLTLKG
+2590 
-2601 ERSHRVLLG
+2601 H
-2610 TDPRGNLLRIDH
+2610 
-2622 ALEQIAERLSQ
+2622 
-2633 EQSELE
+2633 
-2639 NLERQREAAKIE
+2639 
-2651 AEKPFPQE
+2651 
-2659 AELQEKSARL
+2659 
-2669 IEMDAALNM
+2669 
-2678 EAGPAAEAI
+2678 
-2687 CEEEP
+2687 
-2692 AEPSEKTEKPSLQAR
+2692 
-2707 LSKAGEE
+2707 
-2714 RDEEP
+2714 
-2719 HSPKQR
+2719 
-2725 SCEEVR
+2725 

>member
-14 TARRITHSR
+14 TARRITHSH

-82 VSEDE
+82 VSGDE

-94 DIADTGTRADSRL
+94 DVADTGVRASSRP

-141 AVQQMVM
+141 AVQQLVM

-168 GYDEFNVGASFRKAA
+168 GYDEFNVGVSFRKAA
-183 AVSAEYALLS
+183 AISAEYALLS

-230 SEEVLRQLEIYIRNF
+230 SEEVLRTIEIAVRNH
-245 ERSQEHEPDHLSA
+245 ERSLEHEPDHLSA
-258 KRRLSDSQPDRGENG
+258 KRGLPDSQPDRGENG

-281 DAEGL
+281 DAERL

-305 SAPAGD
+305 FAPAGD

-319 GADPAAADGTVR
+319 GADPAATDGTVR

-394 SAFSMLIS
+394 SAFSFAASVSEEEVIQALQAAVS
-402 QNEMDHL
+402 EP
-409 LRTGGN
+409 
-415 ADEARM
+415 ASRM
-421 KIIAE
+421 RVATE
-426 FSKQKSVEDR
+426 FSKGKSIPELIPILQKE
-436 AAFLKSLCYG
+436 Y
-446 GNGLITENGR
+446 
-456 FSAWYGDDGI
+456 
-466 HIASGNTARY
+466 
-476 LRSAQ
+476 Q
-481 VISWADAAKRM
+481 
-492 EELLDGGTFATH
+492 GGTGITT
-504 LEVTE
+504 L
-509 APRYERQRIA
+509 RGSLSIWCDER
-519 AAVWNLSHDFS
+519 
-530 DEAKALGYLACLDN
+530 GLA
-544 IHSTNFPEETERLA
+544 
-558 DELLNPEFRERLLAE
+558 
-573 YKVFLDAY
+573 
-581 RENRE
+581 
-586 LMRFHFHRPQALLT
+586 
-600 RLEELP
+600 
-606 LPRREYHS
+606 
-614 DMAAV
+614 
-619 PTTGRFITEDEI
+619 
-631 AASLAHGSSF
+631 LAHGDSVRGHPFAAHFSWEEAAERIGNLLEQGQYATVEELAQMENQERMELAQSLLYLRQDMTKEAVEMLPALDQFQHIWPENQQKLAEFLTQSEGRRQLQTEMERFSTAYEQNRSLLRFPLHPPALLLKRLQELELPRNAYSSDLLEAAAPSF
-641 EGGKNR
+641 ITQDEIDAALAQGSNMEGSRER
-647 IYAFFQT
+647 IDRYFAEKHLPGEQ
-654 PHTPKESADFLKK
+654 ADFLKK
-667 EYGVGGHTHAVSRE
+667 EYGTGGRSPALAGK
-681 SGSYEEHDGKGIVL
+681 SGSSMDYDAKGIRLHKTGCPEVAL
-695 KKSGCA
+695 KWNMAAQRMERLVQKGLLLSEEKQEEANSERPSEQQDFLPLPYRAGDTVYLDDTA
-701 DVQMNWDKVAS
+701 FQITEVTRRHVQMQDLTLPYPLFRSENRNRFESLLRLDRRNQAMVDLLPAQSVDNALRDLLLNGILPAQMQEQIAGLLQGGATNPSLVGWLAAS
-712 RISELIR
+712 
-719 LNRYFTP
+719 F
-726 DEQALYDKARTQD
+726 DQADAGSMTLETEE
-739 TARNT
+739 
-744 AYNSYHAVKEA
+744 EA
-755 HPDDLVLY
+755 
-763 QVGDF
+763 DF
-768 FEMYGEDAKQAAS
+768 FTSRDGFEAEIHGEKTSQTLGLSWQDAAPLLRAVYQEKKPIVNSVLTLPNLEATVTQPDFERLRPQMEAQSIDFGEFPQENGDVKITFSAQHYAAVQT
-781 LLDMNLTTRNIPGA
+781 LLDA
-795 GRVEMCGLPSH
+795 LP
-806 NLEMYVEK
+806 EE
-814 LRDKYDVTIAEAPDF
+814 
-829 RVERHIYTLRSIDHE
+829 
-844 AESAIDAHEAEFGAD
+844 
-859 GTRVFRDPAAEQPS
+859 
-873 QPTVQELYHVDS
+873 EL
-885 AEETAAHLSVA
+885 
-896 SSSSESNHEP
+896 
-906 ERRTE
+906 
-911 PLSAVLPRIAAQGR
+911 PLSQQETR
-925 EIAPNVS
+925 
-932 AYQALR
+932 QATPPP
-938 AEHPEK
+938 AE
-944 LIGVR
+944 
-949 VRERLLFYGTDA
+949 
-961 ERAASALNHRL
+961 
-972 LQRDI
+972 
-977 PGMGENAVT
+977 
-986 GYEFGQWASAA
+986 
-997 KRLLEHGHSFVF
+997 
-1009 AQLNETDR
+1009 
-1017 YDVIN
+1017 
-1022 EADAK
+1022 
-1027 DYIPIGM
+1027 
-1034 ELEIDGRK
+1034 
-1042 FVIDSVN
+1042 
-1049 FGADEVSLRDVTFQ
+1049 
-1063 NRQGFP
+1063 
-1069 IFRREHIAFVRS
+1069 
-1081 FVEDQEQA
+1081 
-1089 YNPLSMSEEEK
+1089 
-1100 LVLEASSHRIAQNF
+1100 NF

-1152 EEQEILSRY
+1152 KEQEILFRY

-1217 AVECM
+1217 AIGRM
-1222 GFTSGNILEPA
+1222 GFASGNILEPA

-1244 DGMTGSRLYGV
+1244 DTMAGSRLYGV

-1359 GAVRLPNNAFK
+1359 GAIRLPNNAFK

-1432 SRQETACLPIEGAE
+1432 SRQETACLPLEGAE

-1462 TEVELPEL
+1462 TEVELPDME
-1470 AEDATIDTSLPA
+1470 EEKTPDTSIPA
-1482 DPDVKNFSYAVING
+1482 DPDVKNFSYAIVEG
-1496 DVYYRENSRMLHQ
+1496 EVYYRENSRMVKP
-1509 ELSAA
+1509 ELNATA
-1514 AKERVR
+1514 AKRIKGMVA
-1520 GLVGLRAC
+1520 LRDC

-1540 PDEIIQQSQAT
+1540 PDEIIRRSQAELT
-1551 LNRLYDDFTAQY
+1551 ARYDAFTAQY

-1574 FASDSSYYLLC
+1574 FASDRSYYLLC

-1596 SRKADLFSKRTI
+1596 SRKADLFTKRTI
-1608 RPAQAVEH
+1608 RPAQTVEH

-1635 MPYMTRLSGK
+1635 MPYMTQLSGK
-1645 SEEELAKELQGVV
+1645 TEEELASELQGVI
-1658 FPVPDS
+1658 FPLPDS
-1664 ADEEGHFRYVTA
+1664 ENGEGHFRYVA
-1676 NEYLSG
+1676 ADEYLSG

-1689 VAQNAAQHSEKFA
+1689 AAEAAALTDVHFA
-1702 PNVESLL
+1702 VNVESLR

-1746 FYARNLIKVNYAPA
+1746 FYARNIVKVNYAPA

-1829 QKQQAIKEAFRDWI
+1829 QKQQAIKNAFRDWI

-1857 NVLFNSTRPRT
+1857 NVLFNSTRPRE

-2004 LLQEQIDEIAEGISE
+2004 LLKEQIDEIEEGISE

-2059 EQLGVDRL
+2059 EQLGIDRL

-2194 KEAADIKTAGQ
+2194 KEAADIKTADQ

-2225 QKEMVQELSQR
+2225 QKEMVQELSRR

-2323 RQKLIAKGV
+2323 RQKLMAKGI

-2340 HNADTEV
+2340 HSADTEV

-2456 ETALSYAEIKAL
+2456 ETAFSYAEIKAL

-2505 LLKYFPEQLE
+2505 LLKYFPEQME
-2515 RVRGNISGLQ
+2515 QVKANIAGLQ
-2525 ADLALAERTASP
+2525 ADHALAERAMP
-2537 KGEFAGMEVLGRS
+2537 PRGEFAGMEVLGRS

-2556 AGTALLSACQN
+2556 AGTAILNACQN

-2590 FGKDYVLTLKG
+2590 FGKDYILTLKG

-2610 TDPRGNLLRIDH
+2610 TDSRGNLLRIDH
-2622 ALEQIAERLSQ
+2622 ALEQISERLSQ

-2639 NLERQREAAKIE
+2639 NLERQREAAKME

-2669 IEMDAALNM
+2669 IELDAALNM

>member
-14 TARRITHSR
+14 TTRRITHSH

-82 VSEDE
+82 VSGDE

-94 DIADTGTRADSRL
+94 DIADTGVRASSRP

-120 ARRALEDGYDVTGS
+120 ACRALEDGYDVTGS

-141 AVQQMVM
+141 AVQQLVM

-168 GYDEFNVGASFRKAA
+168 GYDEFNVGASFWKAA

-215 TPEAVTVLGT
+215 TPEAVAVLGT

-230 SEEVLRQLEIYIRNF
+230 NEEVLRTIEIAVRNH

-258 KRRLSDSQPDRGENG
+258 KRRLSDSQPDRRENG

-281 DAEGL
+281 DTEGL

-299 SDGETV
+299 SDGKTV

-311 RGNGEQAD
+311 RGNGEQPD
-319 GADPAAADGTVR
+319 GAAPAAADGTVR
-331 SDGTA
+331 SDGAA
-336 QSRRYDEVGRN
+336 QSRRYDEVGRA
-347 DEQLQDPGRGNDS
+347 DEQLQGPGRRNDS

-492 EELLDGGTFATH
+492 EELLDDGTFATH

-530 DEAKALGYLACLDN
+530 DEAKALGYLSCLDN

-600 RLEELP
+600 RLEELS
-606 LPRREYHS
+606 LPRKEYHS

-647 IYAFFQT
+647 IYAFFQA
-654 PHTPKESADFLKK
+654 PHTPKENADFLKK

-681 SGSYEEHDGKGIVL
+681 SGSYEEHGSKGIVL

-701 DVQMNWDKVAS
+701 DVQMNWYKAAS

-726 DEQALYDKARTQD
+726 DEQALYDKARTQN

-744 AYNSYHAVKEA
+744 VYNSYHAVKEA
-755 HPDDLVLY
+755 HPNDLVLY

-829 RVERHIYTLRSIDHE
+829 RGERHIYTLRSIDHE
-844 AESAIDAHEAEFGAD
+844 AESAIDAHEVEFGAD
-859 GTRVFRDPAAEQPS
+859 GTRVFRDPTAKQPS

-906 ERRTE
+906 GHRTE
-911 PLSAVLPRIAAQGR
+911 PFSAVLPRIADQGR
-925 EIAPNVS
+925 ELAPNVS

-949 VRERLLFYGTDA
+949 VGERLLFYGADA
-961 ERAASALNHRL
+961 KRAASALNRRL

-977 PGMGENAVT
+977 PGMGETAVT
-986 GYEFGQWASAA
+986 GYDFGQLASAA

-1009 AQLNETDR
+1009 SQSNETDS

-1069 IFRREHIAFVRS
+1069 IFRAEHIAFVRS

-1139 LQQLEAENRPATP
+1139 LQQLEAKNRPATP

-1190 ESEYASARASTLN
+1190 ESAYASARASTLN

-1217 AVECM
+1217 AIGRM
-1222 GFTSGNILEPA
+1222 GFTSGNILEII
-1233 CGVGNFFGLLP
+1233 LP
-1244 DGMTGSRLYGV
+1244 RLIQG
-1255 ELDSLTGRIAKQL
+1255 
-1268 YPQAEITVAGFE
+1268 
-1280 TTNRRNFYDLAI
+1280 I
-1292 GNVPFGNYQ
+1292 GKIKKY
-1301 VSDKP
+1301 
-1306 YDKLHFPIHDYF
+1306 
-1318 FAKALDQVRPGGV
+1318 
-1331 VAFITSKGTMDKQ
+1331 
-1344 NSDVRRYIARRAELL
+1344 
-1359 GAVRLPNNAFK
+1359 
-1370 ANAGT
+1370 
-1375 EVTSDILFLQKRERP
+1375 
-1390 IDVEPDWV
+1390 
-1398 HLSVT
+1398 
-1403 EDGIPLNA
+1403 
-1411 YFAEHPEMVLGRMAW
+1411 
-1426 DDSMYG
+1426 
-1432 SRQETACLPIEGAE
+1432 
-1446 LSQQLAAA
+1446 
-1454 MQNITGQI
+1454 
-1462 TEVELPEL
+1462 
-1470 AEDATIDTSLPA
+1470 
-1482 DPDVKNFSYAVING
+1482 
-1496 DVYYRENSRMLHQ
+1496 
-1509 ELSAA
+1509 
-1514 AKERVR
+1514 
-1520 GLVGLRAC
+1520 
-1528 VRSLIDQQMENA
+1528 
-1540 PDEIIQQSQAT
+1540 
-1551 LNRLYDDFTAQY
+1551 
-1563 GLINSRSNANA
+1563 A
-1574 FASDSSYYLLC
+1574 FA
-1585 SLEILDENHQL
+1585 
-1596 SRKADLFSKRTI
+1596 
-1608 RPAQAVEH
+1608 V
-1616 VDTAAEALAVSI
+1616 
-1628 AERASVD
+1628 
-1635 MPYMTRLSGK
+1635 
-1645 SEEELAKELQGVV
+1645 
-1658 FPVPDS
+1658 
-1664 ADEEGHFRYVTA
+1664 
-1676 NEYLSG
+1676 
-1682 NIREKLA
+1682 
-1689 VAQNAAQHSEKFA
+1689 
-1702 PNVESLL
+1702 
-1709 QALPKPLEASE
+1709 
-1720 IDVRLGATW
+1720 
-1729 IDKSYIQSFLQE
+1729 
-1741 TFQPP
+1741 
-1746 FYARNLIKVNYAPA
+1746 
-1760 TAEWFIDGK
+1760 
-1769 SSIPY
+1769 
-1774 NDVAAHTTYGTA
+1774 
-1786 RASAYRILEDTL
+1786 
-1798 NLRDVR
+1798 
-1804 IYDTV
+1804 
-1809 QDAEGK
+1809 
-1815 EKRVLNKNETTLAQ
+1815 
-1829 QKQQAIKEAFRDWI
+1829 
-1843 WRDADRRRELTERY
+1843 
-1857 NVLFNSTRPRT
+1857 
-1868 YSGEHITFTGMNP
+1868 
-1881 EIRLRPHQRDAIA
+1881 
-1894 HILYGG
+1894 
-1900 NTLLAHEVGAGK
+1900 
-1912 TFEMVAAV
+1912 
-1920 MESKRLGLCQKAL
+1920 
-1933 FAVPNHLTEQWAS
+1933 
-1946 EFLRLYPSANILVTT
+1946 
-1961 KKDFETKNRKKFCA
+1961 
-1975 RIATGDYDAIIMGH
+1975 
-1989 SQFEKIPVSQERQER
+1989 
-2004 LLQEQIDEIAEGISE
+2004 
-2019 LKASRAERFTIKQM
+2019 
-2033 ERTRRQLEAKLK
+2033 
-2045 KLNDTERKD
+2045 
-2054 DVIPF
+2054 
-2059 EQLGVDRL
+2059 
-2067 YVDEAQNY
+2067 
-2075 KNLFL
+2075 
-2080 TTKMRNVAGLSTS
+2080 
-2093 EAQKSSDMLMKCRYL
+2093 
-2108 DELTGGRGVVFAT
+2108 
-2121 GTPVSNSMTELFTM
+2121 
-2135 MRYLQHDLLVQKGLA
+2135 
-2150 HFDCWASTFGETV
+2150 
-2163 TAIELA
+2163 
-2169 PEGTGYRA
+2169 
-2177 RTRFAKFFNL
+2177 
-2187 PELMNLF
+2187 
-2194 KEAADIKTAGQ
+2194 
-2205 LHLPTPEAVVHTVL
+2205 
-2219 AKPTEI
+2219 
-2225 QKEMVQELSQR
+2225 
-2236 AAAVHSGTVDAS
+2236 
-2248 VDNMLKITSDGR
+2248 
-2260 KLGLDQRL
+2260 
-2268 INPLLPDEPQ
+2268 
-2278 SKVNL
+2278 
-2283 CVENIA
+2283 
-2289 QIWKEGAADKL
+2289 
-2300 TQLAF
+2300 
-2305 CDISTPKGD
+2305 
-2314 GSFNVYEDI
+2314 
-2323 RQKLIAKGV
+2323 
-2332 PETEIAFI
+2332 
-2340 HNADTEV
+2340 
-2347 KKKELFAKV
+2347 
-2356 RSGQVRVLL
+2356 
-2365 GSTSKMGAGTNV
+2365 
-2377 QDRLIALHD
+2377 
-2386 LDCPWRPGDLEQR
+2386 
-2399 KGRIV
+2399 
-2404 RQGNRNPQVHL
+2404 
-2415 YRYATEG
+2415 
-2422 TFDSYLWQTVEN
+2422 
-2434 KQKFISQ
+2434 
-2441 IMTSKSP
+2441 
-2448 VRSCDDVD
+2448 
-2456 ETALSYAEIKAL
+2456 
-2468 CAGNPLIREKMDL
+2468 
-2481 DIEVARLRLLK
+2481 
-2492 ASHQSQKYQMEDR
+2492 
-2505 LLKYFPEQLE
+2505 
-2515 RVRGNISGLQ
+2515 
-2525 ADLALAERTASP
+2525 
-2537 KGEFAGMEVLGRS
+2537 
-2550 YAEKEA
+2550 
-2556 AGTALLSACQN
+2556 
-2567 LKDMQTI
+2567 
-2574 SLGQY
+2574 
-2579 RGFTMALTLEN
+2579 
-2590 FGKDYVLTLKG
+2590 
-2601 ERSHRVLLG
+2601 
-2610 TDPRGNLLRIDH
+2610 
-2622 ALEQIAERLSQ
+2622 
-2633 EQSELE
+2633 
-2639 NLERQREAAKIE
+2639 
-2651 AEKPFPQE
+2651 
-2659 AELQEKSARL
+2659 
-2669 IEMDAALNM
+2669 
-2678 EAGPAAEAI
+2678 
-2687 CEEEP
+2687 
-2692 AEPSEKTEKPSLQAR
+2692 
-2707 LSKAGEE
+2707 
-2714 RDEEP
+2714 
-2719 HSPKQR
+2719 
-2725 SCEEVR
+2725 